1 MTHAA
6 NKVRWCLKK
15 AEQELRQGTKH
26 RGLVRQ
32 EPDTSLARAHI
43 EKAEHNLRAALH
55 LQAGGFTDWCAS
67 TLFYAIYHCFL
78 AVLAKHGYA
87 SRNQECTFALVQS
100 LIEDNQLAIAKEDLE
115 QVSRLDAEGK
125 HESPT
130 VVSLREEYQYTTK
143 LSLGADALQGLFSLS
158 KRILDRT
165 KAHLAGG

>member
-1 MTHAA
+1 MSHAK

-15 AEQELRQGTKH
+15 AEGELQQGPKH
-26 RGLVRQ
+26 RGLAIQ
-32 EPDTSLARAHI
+32 EADIGLARAHI

-78 AVLAKHGYA
+78 SILAKHGYA

-100 LIEDNQLAIAKEDLE
+100 LIEDGRLAIAKEDVE

-130 VVSLREEYQYTTK
+130 VVSIREEYQYTTK
-143 LSLGADALQGLFSLS
+143 LSLGTDVLQDLFSLA

-165 KAHLAGG
+165 KVHVA